1 MLTIE
6 KVSKTIPS
14 FEYIFDKAEDFY
26 SLLPYLR
33 KKIKGDWNI
42 ALVEPKLDV
51 IRELY
56 SLTIPEYINIT
67 VYLEPN
73 TYDAF
78 TLEHPEA
85 IIKEKSNFQLFK
97 DYINSLPQLFEP
109 KAVQEIYKRIGSNL
123 PQLKDEVSKL
133 ISKCN
138 KNNIT
143 VKDVQAFIPKNDIV
157 YPSQV
162 IQQFLLYRSVY
173 RWNTL
178 EKFVNHLGPQ
188 RAFFTLRKHIANLF
202 EDKMDFLKGK
212 KNPDYLTTK
221 IDVNTILRAHY
232 MFQQADNYKQLT
244 VIMACIDR
252 KALIFN
258 NDSFIQLQ
266 KEEN

>member
-6 KVSKTIPS
+6 KVSKTIPN

-33 KKIKGDWNI
+33 NKIKGEWHI
-42 ALVEPKLDV
+42 ALVEPKLEV

-56 SLTIPEYINIT
+56 SLTMPEYVNIT

-73 TYDAF
+73 TYEAF
-78 TLEHPEA
+78 MLEHPEA
-85 IIKEKSNFQLFK
+85 MVKEKNNFQLFK

-133 ISKCN
+133 ISKYN
-138 KNNIT
+138 KSIIT
-143 VKDVQAFIPKNDIV
+143 VKDVQAFIPKNDII

-162 IQQFLLYRSVY
+162 INQFLLFRPVY

-188 RAFFTLRKHIANLF
+188 RAFFTLRKHIASLF
-202 EDKMDFLKGK
+202 EDKINFLKGRTDP
-212 KNPDYLTTK
+212 NFLTTK
-221 IDVNTILRAHY
+221 IDVNTILRAHF
-232 MFQQADNYKQLT
+232 MFQQASSYKQLIP
-244 VIMACIDR
+244 IMACIDQ
-252 KALIFN
+252 KSLIYN
-258 NDSFIQLQ
+258 NDGFIYLQ